1 MCGAA
6 CRVLCPFRRSLAQR
20 ATVSQQ
26 TYLLGG
32 NGGGMMMKKAF
43 SQPAVFV
50 VGPLAG
56 NRVIMECECALAGM
70 VRGD

>member
-1 MCGAA
+1 MSY
-6 CRVLCPFRRSLAQR
+6 VHSVDHLRSGLLS
-20 ATVSQQ
+20 VNKP

-56 NRVIMECECALAGM
+56 KRVIMECECALAGM

>member
-1 MCGAA
+1 MSY
-6 CRVLCPFRRSLAQR
+6 VHSVDHLRSGLLSVNKP
-20 ATVSQQ
+20 TC
-26 TYLLGG
+26 LLGG

-50 VGPLAG
+50 VGPLTG
-56 NRVIMECECALAGM
+56 NRVIMESECALAGM